1 MKKFIEKLPI
11 DIVFRI
17 IPYTYRLQ
25 NKDLLY
31 DIINYKKTKTILFDL
46 YYDFW
51 IVNMHSQTEEDLN
64 WLINDLFSYAN
75 DYNATMYGYVD
86 KFYNIFRRNRFLQTN
101 EQIDHYVFSLEK
113 RDVSTQI
120 NIFLGL
126 LKVYERNDII
136 RSFIETN
143 ETIFE

>member
-31 DIINYKKTKTILFDL
+31 DITNYKKTKSILSDL
-46 YYDFW
+46 YYDYW
-51 IVNMHSQTEEDLN
+51 IVNMQSQTEEDLN
-64 WLINDLFSYAN
+64 WLFNDLVAYMN
-75 DYNATMYGYVD
+75 NYHATMFGYVD
-86 KFYNIFRRNRFLQTN
+86 TFYNIFRRNRFLQTN

-120 NIFLGL
+120 NILLGL
-126 LKVYERNDII
+126 LNPDERYDII
-136 RSFIETN
+136 VGFLETN
-143 ETIFE
+143 GNAQL